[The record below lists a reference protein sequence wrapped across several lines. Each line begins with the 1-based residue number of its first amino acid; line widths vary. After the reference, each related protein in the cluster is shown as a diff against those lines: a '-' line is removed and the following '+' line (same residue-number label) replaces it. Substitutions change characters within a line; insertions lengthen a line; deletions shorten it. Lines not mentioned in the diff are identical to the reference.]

1 MTERMSKRKGD
12 SIIQEFRTASRNYS
26 DASIFMHE
34 AIARKAGLT
43 GADHKY
49 LGLILQHKELTA
61 GDLSKLTGLT
71 TGAVTGLIDRLGK
84 KRLLKRQF
92 TKDDRRKVIIVPN
105 VENAMKLLQPLFRE
119 LQQKTSDLIASFS
132 LTEIQAI
139 ERYFIRATAI
149 MKEVTNEMNNKQN
162 D

>member
-1 MTERMSKRKGD
+1 MTKKQTD
-12 SIIQEFRTASRNYS
+12 NIIQQFRTASRQYS

-43 GADHKY
+43 GSDHKY

-71 TGAVTGLIDRLGK
+71 TGAVTGLIDRLEK
-84 KRLLKRQF
+84 KKLLKRQF
-92 TKDDRRKVIIVPN
+92 TKDDRRKVMIVPN
-105 VENAMKLLQPLFRE
+105 EENTMKLLQPLFLE
-119 LQQKTSDLIASFS
+119 LQQKTSDLIATFS

-139 ERYFIRATAI
+139 ERYFTEATAI
-149 MKEVTNEMNNKQN
+149 MKLTTNNINNKQN